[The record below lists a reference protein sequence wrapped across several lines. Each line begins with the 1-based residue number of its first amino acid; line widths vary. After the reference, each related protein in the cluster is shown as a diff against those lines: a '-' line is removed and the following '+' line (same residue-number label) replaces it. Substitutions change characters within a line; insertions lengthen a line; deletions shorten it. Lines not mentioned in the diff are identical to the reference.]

1 MKRETDNCC
10 CLAKKK
16 NTKNT
21 TMLSIKM
28 VPGFLHK
35 KWTFVW
41 YSNHGYP
48 AYPDKL
54 HGFRYNP
61 LTKSE
66 RIDNVVVSI
75 NSTCSSRAH
84 TSQACTLSW
93 LIFPKFTSIIQV
105 YPAVHTSYPLL
116 CYAFRG
122 PSTPG
127 NLTFL
132 RNHLRRVQR
141 FPSGKH
147 SWFSSQ
153 VTTTSEGPPGW
164 KFFFENFEKIF
175 KNMKIPDGKGKKGFE
190 KWH

>member
-1 MKRETDNCC
+1 MQQKYHHALN
-10 CLAKKK
+10 
-16 NTKNT
+16 
-21 TMLSIKM
+21 KM

-35 KWTFVW
+35 KWTMDIQPILINCMGSVTTHWPSLNGSTMWLFQSTVHVALEHTQVKLAQF
-41 YSNHGYP
+41 HGWFFP
-48 AYPDKL
+48 NL
-54 HGFRYNP
+54 Q
-61 LTKSE
+61 
-66 RIDNVVVSI
+66 VSSKYTQQYHI
-75 NSTCSSRAH
+75 
-84 TSQACTLSW
+84 
-93 LIFPKFTSIIQV
+93 
-105 YPAVHTSYPLL
+105 SYPLL

-127 NLTFL
+127 NLTIL
-132 RNHLRRVQR
+132 ALSHLRRVQR

-175 KNMKIPDGKGKKGFE
+175 KNMKIPPDGKGKKGFE